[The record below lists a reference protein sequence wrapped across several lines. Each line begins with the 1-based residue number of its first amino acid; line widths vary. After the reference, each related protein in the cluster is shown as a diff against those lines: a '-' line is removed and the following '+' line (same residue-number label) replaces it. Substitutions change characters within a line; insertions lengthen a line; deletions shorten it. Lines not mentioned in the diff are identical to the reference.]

1 MVSLSVPHPE
11 SNQNLRTGKK
21 KKKAKCTYSAL
32 KKKKSHEVVAASAK
46 AIAGP
51 SSGQEVRAMM
61 SIAVLCSH
69 LNGGQKPCEIS
80 EQREGER
87 SVEMKQWFTQQ

>member
-1 MVSLSVPHPE
+1 M
-11 SNQNLRTGKK
+11 
-21 KKKAKCTYSAL
+21 
-32 KKKKSHEVVAASAK
+32 
-46 AIAGP
+46 I
-51 SSGQEVRAMM
+51 

-87 SVEMKQWFTQQ
+87 SVEMKQWFTQQRNGSFPLFLAGRPNTQRVSFIGPPVLASLSQ